1 MDRLELGVSWCE
13 ENVLT
18 DQSVLNFLES
28 EARFVLDRV
37 FQNFSKIG
45 LLFSGGKDS
54 TVLHA
59 LAEMSAKTFG
69 KSYDLIHIDTGMNFS
84 EVINFRDQIFNES
97 GRTCVIEKVV
107 NDAKIGLNRSQ
118 SHSLKKVLKEKGYDI
133 LLGGGRRDEDKA
145 RQKEVFFSKRSNRD
159 SSWRPED
166 ESAEIWPWIGLGSET
181 GFHYRTFPLNN
192 WLEKDVLSYVHFKKI
207 ELCSLY
213 YSHRR
218 SVIELADGSLKLAS
232 FGEYEGEGIE
242 TRVRF
247 RTIGDMTNS
256 RPIRS
261 EAQILPEIIS
271 ENHRLKTRER
281 ASREDDSF
289 SEYSMEVRKREG
301 YF

>member
-1 MDRLELGVSWCE
+1 MGFDREKESP
-13 ENVLT
+13 LT
-18 DQSVLNFLES
+18 EQSVLDFLED
-28 EARFVLDRV
+28 EAIFVLDRV

-54 TVLHA
+54 TILHA
-59 LAEMSAKTFG
+59 LAENSAQRFTKPF
-69 KSYDLIHIDTGMNFS
+69 DLIHIDTGKNFS
-84 EVINFRDQIFNES
+84 EVLNFRDQIFNES

-107 NDAKIGLNRSQ
+107 NDPKIGLNRSQ
-118 SHSLKKVLKEKGYDI
+118 SNSLKKVLKEKGYDI

-166 ESAEIWPWIGLGSET
+166 ESAEIWPWIGYGLES

-192 WLEKDVLSYVHFKKI
+192 WLEKDVLSYAHLKKI

-218 SVIELADGSLKLAS
+218 KVIEHADGNFKLAS
-232 FGEYEGEGIE
+232 HGEYEGEAIE
-242 TRVRF
+242 ARVRF

-256 RPIRS
+256 RPIKS
-261 EAQILPEIIS
+261 EAQNLPEIIS
-271 ENHRLKTRER
+271 ENHRFKTRER